1 MIYGIIGFVV
11 GIVGTVIAGTIWII
25 KKFGGFWG

>member
-11 GIVGTVIAGTIWII
+11 GIVGTVIVGAVWII

>member
-1 MIYGIIGFVV
+1 MGNLIIGLVV
-11 GIVGTVIAGTIWII
+11 GIVGTAVTGAVWII

>member
-11 GIVGTVIAGTIWII
+11 GIVGTIIAGAIWII